1 MDTFWYDFYG
11 SSAGYKSQEKEH
23 LEKQVQSPAFSY
35 YNLCSEIVKIL
46 QSAIFYD
53 GQEIPRN
60 FTMQELQEA
69 AEKDFAKRIA

>member
-1 MDTFWYDFYG
+1 MDTFWFDFFG
-11 SSAGYKSQEKEH
+11 SSAGYKSNEKEQA
-23 LEKQVQSPAFSY
+23 KQVQSPAFSY
-35 YNLCSEIVKIL
+35 YNLCSEVVKIL

-60 FTMQELQEA
+60 FTMKELQEA